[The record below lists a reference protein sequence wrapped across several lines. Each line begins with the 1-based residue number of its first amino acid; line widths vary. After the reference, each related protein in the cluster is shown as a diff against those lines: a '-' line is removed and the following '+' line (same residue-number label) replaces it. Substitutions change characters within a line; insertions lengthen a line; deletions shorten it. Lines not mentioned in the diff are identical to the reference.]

1 MYKLLKGD
9 CLELMKDIPDKS
21 IDMILCDLPYQETGN
36 KWDRFVNLEQ
46 LFNEYRRIIKDDGC
60 IALNGTFKF
69 GTHLMNIAPDLYKY
83 EWVWEKDNGTNA
95 PNVNLQPFRVHE
107 YIFIF
112 GKGRVTNGNRIPM
125 KYYPQKTEGKP
136 YKQKSGRMSENWKG
150 GLNNIITDNK
160 DGLRHPKTI
169 QKFNRDRGYHPTQ
182 KPVALL
188 EYLIKTYTNENDL
201 VLDNCMGSGS
211 TGVACINTN
220 RNFIGIEIDEK
231 YYQIACERIN
241 NTEEIKS
248 KLDGIIGDEISE

>member
-1 MYKLLKGD
+1 
-9 CLELMKDIPDKS
+9 
-21 IDMILCDLPYQETGN
+21 
-36 KWDRFVNLEQ
+36 
-46 LFNEYRRIIKDDGC
+46 
-60 IALNGTFKF
+60 
-69 GTHLMNIAPDLYKY
+69 MNIAPDLYKY

-188 EYLIKTYTNENDL
+188 EYLIKTYTNEGDT

-211 TGVACINTN
+211 TGVACVNTN
-220 RNFIGIEIDEK
+220 RDFIGYELNEK
-231 YYQIACERIN
+231 YFKIAEKRIN
-241 NTEEIKS
+241 EAMCNM
-248 KLDGIIGDEISE
+248 

>member
-1 MYKLLKGD
+1 MIDIRQGD
-9 CLELMKDIPDKS
+9 CLELMKEIPDRS
-21 IDMILCDLPYQETGN
+21 IDMVLCDLPYQETGN
-36 KWDRFVNLEQ
+36 KWDKFVNLEQ

-112 GKGRVTNGNRIPM
+112 GKGRVTNGNRTPM
-125 KYYPQKTEGKP
+125 KYYPQKTKGKP

-188 EYLIKTYTNENDL
+188 EYLIKTYTNEGET

-220 RNFIGIEIDEK
+220 RDFIGYELNEEYFNIAQNRLREAWKEK
-231 YYQIACERIN
+231 HKNKA
-241 NTEEIKS
+241 T
-248 KLDGIIGDEISE
+248 

>member
-1 MYKLLKGD
+1 MIDIKQGD
-9 CLELMKDIPDKS
+9 CLELMKEIPDKS
-21 IDMILCDLPYQETGN
+21 IDMVLCDLPYQETGN
-36 KWDRFVNLEQ
+36 KWDKFVNLKQ
-46 LFNEYRRIIKDDGC
+46 LFNEYKRIIKDDGC

-112 GKGRVTNGNRIPM
+112 GKGRVTNGNRTPM
-125 KYYPQKTEGKP
+125 KYYPQKTKGKP

-188 EYLIKTYTNENDL
+188 EYLIKTYTNEGET

-220 RNFIGIEIDEK
+220 RNFIGYELDEK
-231 YYQIACERIN
+231 YFEIARKRLNDCIN
-241 NTEEIKS
+241 
-248 KLDGIIGDEISE
+248 LPR

>member
-1 MYKLLKGD
+1 MASIKQGD
-9 CLELMKDIPDKS
+9 CLELMKEIPDKS

-36 KWDRFVNLEQ
+36 KWDKFVNLEQ

-188 EYLIKTYTNENDL
+188 EYLIKTYTNEGDT

-220 RNFIGIEIDEK
+220 RNFIGYELNEK
-231 YYQIACERIN
+231 YFEIAEKRIN
-241 NTEEIKS
+241 ECIETTIFDK
-248 KLDGIIGDEISE
+248 

>member
-1 MYKLLKGD
+1 MINIKQGD
-9 CLELMKDIPDKS
+9 CLELMKEIPDKS

-36 KWDRFVNLEQ
+36 KWDKFVNLKQ
-46 LFNEYRRIIKDDGC
+46 LFNEYKRIIKDDGC

-112 GKGRVTNGNRIPM
+112 GKGRVTNGNRTPM
-125 KYYPQKTEGKP
+125 KYYPQKTKGKP

-188 EYLIKTYTNENDL
+188 EYLIKTYTNEGET

-220 RNFIGIEIDEK
+220 RNFIGYELDEK
-231 YYQIACERIN
+231 YFEIAEKRLNECVKATIFD
-241 NTEEIKS
+241 K
-248 KLDGIIGDEISE
+248 

>member
-1 MYKLLKGD
+1 MIDIRQGD
-9 CLELMKDIPDKS
+9 CLELMKEIPDIS

-36 KWDRFVNLEQ
+36 KWDKFVNLEQ

-125 KYYPQKTEGKP
+125 KYYPQKTKGKP

-188 EYLIKTYTNENDL
+188 EYLIKTYTNEGDT

-211 TGVACINTN
+211 TGVACVNTD
-220 RNFIGIEIDEK
+220 RNFIGYELNEK
-231 YYQIACERIN
+231 YFEIAEKRLNEAMCN
-241 NTEEIKS
+241 M
-248 KLDGIIGDEISE
+248 

>member
-1 MYKLLKGD
+1 MVSIKQGD

-21 IDMILCDLPYQETGN
+21 IDMVLCDLPYQETGN
-36 KWDRFVNLEQ
+36 KWDKFVNLEQ

-188 EYLIKTYTNENDL
+188 EYLIKTYTNEGET

-211 TGVACINTN
+211 TGVACVNTN
-220 RNFIGIEIDEK
+220 RNFIGYELNEK
-231 YYQIACERIN
+231 YFKIAEKRIN
-241 NTEEIKS
+241 EAMCNM
-248 KLDGIIGDEISE
+248 

>member
-1 MYKLLKGD
+1 M
-9 CLELMKDIPDKS
+9 ELIKEIPDKS

-36 KWDRFVNLEQ
+36 KWDKFVNLEQ

-125 KYYPQKTEGKP
+125 KYYPQKTKGKP

-188 EYLIKTYTNENDL
+188 EYLIKTYTNEGDT

-211 TGVACINTN
+211 TGVACVNTN
-220 RNFIGIEIDEK
+220 RNFIGYELNEK
-231 YYQIACERIN
+231 YFEIAEKRIN
-241 NTEEIKS
+241 EAMCNM
-248 KLDGIIGDEISE
+248 

>member
-1 MYKLLKGD
+1 MIDIKQGD
-9 CLELMKDIPDKS
+9 CLELMKELPDES
-21 IDMILCDLPYQETGN
+21 IDMVLCDLPYQETGN
-36 KWDRFVNLEQ
+36 KWDKFVNLEQ

-112 GKGRVTNGNRIPM
+112 GKGRVTNGNRTPM
-125 KYYPQKTEGKP
+125 KYYPQKTKGKP

-188 EYLIKTYTNENDL
+188 EYLIKTYTNEGET

-220 RNFIGIEIDEK
+220 RDFIGYELNEE
-231 YYQIACERIN
+231 YFNIAQNRLREAWKERYKN
-241 NTEEIKS
+241 KAT
-248 KLDGIIGDEISE
+248 

>member
-1 MYKLLKGD
+1 MIDIKQGD
-9 CLELMKDIPDKS
+9 CLGLMKEIPNES
-21 IDMILCDLPYQETGN
+21 IDMVLCDLPYQETGN
-36 KWDRFVNLEQ
+36 KWDKFVNLEQ

-188 EYLIKTYTNENDL
+188 EYLIKTYTNEGDT

-211 TGVACINTN
+211 TGVACVNTN
-220 RNFIGIEIDEK
+220 RNFIGYELNEK
-231 YYQIACERIN
+231 YFEIAEKRIN
-241 NTEEIKS
+241 EAMCNM
-248 KLDGIIGDEISE
+248 

>member
-1 MYKLLKGD
+1 MIDLRQGD
-9 CLELMKDIPDKS
+9 CLEVMKDIPDKS

-188 EYLIKTYTNENDL
+188 EYLIKTYTNENET

-211 TGVACINTN
+211 TGVACINAN
-220 RNFIGIEIDEK
+220 RNFIGIELDEK
-231 YYQIACERIN
+231 YYKIACERIN
-241 NTEEIKS
+241 NTQEKAS
-248 KLDGIIGDEISE
+248 KEAE

>member
-1 MYKLLKGD
+1 
-9 CLELMKDIPDKS
+9 
-21 IDMILCDLPYQETGN
+21 
-36 KWDRFVNLEQ
+36 
-46 LFNEYRRIIKDDGC
+46 
-60 IALNGTFKF
+60 
-69 GTHLMNIAPDLYKY
+69 MNIAPDLYKY

-188 EYLIKTYTNENDL
+188 EYLIKTYTNEGDI

-211 TGVACINTN
+211 TGVACVNTN
-220 RNFIGIEIDEK
+220 RNFIGYELNEK
-231 YYQIACERIN
+231 YFEIAEKRIN
-241 NTEEIKS
+241 EAMCNM
-248 KLDGIIGDEISE
+248 